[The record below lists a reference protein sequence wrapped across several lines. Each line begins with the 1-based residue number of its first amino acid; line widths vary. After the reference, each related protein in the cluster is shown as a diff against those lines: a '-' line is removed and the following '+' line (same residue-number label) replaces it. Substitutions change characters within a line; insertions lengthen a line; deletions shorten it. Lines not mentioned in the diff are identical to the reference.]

1 MNSTQPSMAKW
12 QHLPIYARRALQTLE
27 DNISDIEEIVAF
39 NERQAALLT
48 NQSKKSS
55 MQLKLTVPLTIK
67 TSSGKTMELLP
78 VPMDNGFPSGTIA
91 PWHNLWCKFLKAGG
105 QRITCDGQQINRIQ
119 HFMREHGTEALSE
132 DGEVAF
138 TVAGTELV
146 ECDPSVCMNA
156 QEETTI

>member
-1 MNSTQPSMAKW
+1 MSSTQPSMAKC
-12 QHLPIYARRALQTLE
+12 QHLPIYARRALQLLE

-39 NERQAALLT
+39 NEGLAAGL
-48 NQSKKSS
+48 NNHPKKSA

-67 TSSGKTMELLP
+67 TSAGKTLELLP

-91 PWHNLWCKFLKAGG
+91 PWHNLWCKFLKPGR
-105 QRITCDGQQINRIQ
+105 QRIPCDGHEINRIQ
-119 HFMREHGTEALSE
+119 HYMREHGTEALSE

-138 TVAGTELV
+138 TVAGNELV

-156 QEETTI
+156 HDEAAV

>member
-1 MNSTQPSMAKW
+1 MAKW
-12 QHLPIYARRALQTLE
+12 QHLPIYARRALQLLE

-39 NERQAALLT
+39 NEGLAVGIN
-48 NQSKKSS
+48 NQPKKSA

-67 TSSGKTMELLP
+67 TSAGKTLELLP

-105 QRITCDGQQINRIQ
+105 QRIPCDGRQINRIQ
-119 HFMREHGTEALSE
+119 VYMREHGTEALSE

-138 TVAGTELV
+138 TVAGNELV

-156 QEETTI
+156 HDEAAL